1 MPVPI
6 EADVRRGKLRA
17 LGQDGIDPYPSSTR
31 RDATCADALAR
42 FDAWSAAGKRVTL
55 AGRLMTTRVHG
66 GLIFADLADATGKIQ
81 ILVKQD
87 VVGDAPFALFL
98 DRIDPGDIVEAAG
111 TLFTTKRGEKT
122 LQVSEW
128 AILAKALLPL
138 PEKWHGL
145 TDQELRYRHREL
157 DLIANPEVR
166 ETFRKRSQVV
176 RSLRRALEDEG
187 FEEVETPILQ
197 AIPGGATARPFVT
210 HHNALD
216 MDLYLRIA
224 PELYLKRLIV
234 GGYEKVFEIGR
245 QFRNE
250 GMDWSH
256 NPEFTSCEFYWAY
269 QDAEGLMAFT
279 ETLLM
284 RVITEVNGSPL
295 VKDGDETIDFT
306 PPWPRVTF
314 RDAIKDASGIDIA
327 GITRRDLLAKM
338 KKLGIEVEDEG
349 AGIGKLFDGLYK
361 ELVQAKR
368 IQPSFVTE
376 YPIEMEPLAK
386 KCGHDARFVQRF
398 QLLAAGREL
407 LKAYAELND
416 PIDQMERFE
425 AQERLREEGD
435 AEAQHI
441 DMAFVKALE
450 HGMPP
455 TAGWGMGID
464 RFVALIAGERSV
476 KDVILFPTM
485 RPTDTP
491 SGRKAASKAPAAPKR
506 RNPTKKS

>member
-1 MPVPI
+1 MPVPN
-6 EADVRRGKLRA
+6 EADVRREKLRA
-17 LGQDGIDPYPSSTR
+17 LEDAGIRPYPTATR
-31 RDATCADALAR
+31 RDVLCGDAIAR
-42 FDAWSAAGKRVTL
+42 FDEWSAAEKRVTL

-66 GLIFADLADATGKIQ
+66 GLIFADLVDASGKLQ

-87 VVGDAPFALFL
+87 VVGDASFELFR
-98 DRIDPGDIVEAAG
+98 DRIDPGDIVEAQG
-111 TLFTTKRGEKT
+111 TLFATKRGEKT
-122 LQVSEW
+122 LQVASW

-145 TDQELRYRHREL
+145 SDQELRYRHREL

-166 ETFRKRSQVV
+166 ETFRKRSQVI

-187 FEEVETPILQ
+187 FEEVETPTLQ

-216 MDLYLRIA
+216 TDLYLRIA
-224 PELYLKRLIV
+224 PELFLKRLVV

-279 ETLLM
+279 ETLLT
-284 RVITEVNGSPL
+284 RVIQEVNGSLL
-295 VKDGDETIDFT
+295 VKNGEQTIDFT
-306 PPWPRVTF
+306 APWPRITF

-327 GITRRDLLAKM
+327 GIAKKDLVSKM
-338 KKLGIEVEDEG
+338 KKLGITIEDES
-349 AGIGKLFDGLYK
+349 ADIGKLFDELYK
-361 ELVQAKR
+361 EL
-368 IQPSFVTE
+368 IQVKQMEPAFITE

-386 KCGHDARFVQRF
+386 RCEDDPRFVQRF

-407 LKAYAELND
+407 LKAYSELND
-416 PIDQMERFE
+416 PIDQLGRFE
-425 AQERLREEGD
+425 AQQALREAGD
-435 AEAQHI
+435 VEAQYI
-441 DMAFVKALE
+441 DMAFVESLE

-464 RFVALIAGERSV
+464 RFVALLSGERSL

-485 RPTDTP
+485 RSTGIPE
-491 SGRKAASKAPAAPKR
+491 KKQPAKKTHA
-506 RNPTKKS
+506 TKKR